1 MEPVSKQSVFVSRKM
16 AVELF
21 QKNEAV
27 IGSFDKGCCA
37 TCRDVE
43 DQCRVGVIRAIGR
56 FARPACQGSWQMGD
70 PLLVAVAALGLSLSV
85 SAIRLI
91 HWFIH
96 SDPRAIARAARWA
109 VIGLAVL
116 SIPLLL
122 VLLLNQ
128 QWAAAI
134 GLASVMVLAL
144 AWYGPRL
151 AQGRFRLLDPAPER
165 DAPAA
170 QPAEFAI
177 SSSVVPD
184 PELARRAAAV
194 LEEYLRQTAKPVAR
208 NKTKLQTVNGHA
220 NGSPRANGHGT
231 ELGDEED
238 LGTDA
243 MSETEALEILGL
255 DRGAQDAEIREAH
268 RRLVQLI
275 HPDRGGSHYL
285 TVKINQAKAVLL
297 HDADDRSPPASSAA
311 PRKAARRRP
320 QRRQQ
325 HP

>member
-1 MEPVSKQSVFVSRKM
+1 
-16 AVELF
+16 
-21 QKNEAV
+21 
-27 IGSFDKGCCA
+27 
-37 TCRDVE
+37 
-43 DQCRVGVIRAIGR
+43 
-56 FARPACQGSWQMGD
+56 MGD

-96 SDPRAIARAARWA
+96 SDPKAVARAARWA
-109 VIGLAVL
+109 VTGLAVL
-116 SIPLLL
+116 SVPLLL
-122 VLLLNQ
+122 VLLLTQ

-134 GLASVMVLAL
+134 GLGSVMVLVL

-151 AQGRFRLLDPAPER
+151 AQGRFRLLDLAPER

-170 QPAEFAI
+170 QAAEFAL
-177 SSSVVPD
+177 SSNVVPD

-194 LEEYLRQTAKPVAR
+194 LEEYLRQTASPAAQ
-208 NKTKLQTVNGHA
+208 NKTKLQTLNGHA
-220 NGSPRANGHGT
+220 NGSSPANGRHK
-231 ELGDEED
+231 ELGHDEESGHD
-238 LGTDA
+238 GDPGTDV

-255 DRGAQDAEIREAH
+255 DHGAQDAEIREAH
-268 RRLVQLI
+268 RHLVQLI

-285 TVKINQAKAVLL
+285 TVKINQAKAALL
-297 HDADDRSPPASSAA
+297 HDADDRSRPASSAA

-320 QRRQQ
+320 QRRQ